1 MATDYEWWLS
11 RVWQGLDNRCALAE
25 GLLPPTYKPSQPPI
39 NSCRLP
45 WLWLSAPSLDLPGR
59 ASKYR
64 GVEVPGHP
72 LCMRQ
77 LNDTALSLQDGNHT
91 GLDVESGEEAKVVT
105 RDTGWREGRKLQVIR
120 FLDIPSLLQGTPRG
134 RENGGGMSGSRQR
147 GPSRNTL
154 TGVLRSKVQDEDVL
168 LFLGCL

>member
-11 RVWQGLDNRCALAE
+11 RVWQGPDNRCALAE

-77 LNDTALSLQDGNHT
+77 LSDTALSLQDGNHT
-91 GLDVESGEEAKVVT
+91 GLDVESGEEAKVVS
-105 RDTGWREGRKLQVIR
+105 RDTGWREGRKLQFFH
-120 FLDIPSLLQGTPRG
+120 FLDIPLSPEWDAPWPRKRRRNERVSTTRVITEYIGRSTP
-134 RENGGGMSGSRQR
+134 
-147 GPSRNTL
+147 
-154 TGVLRSKVQDEDVL
+154 VQSPR
-168 LFLGCL
+168 